1 MRTKLA
7 PKWALMMPLLTGF
20 CADPAPVVAPSA
32 SCAWVRPIYPP
43 DAERAILVRQAP
55 VTARAVAEH
64 NAATE
69 AACPR

>member
-7 PKWALMMPLLTGF
+7 ALSAALMLTSTG
-20 CADPAPVVAPSA
+20 CSAPPAPVVAPSA

-43 DAERAILVRQAP
+43 DIERAVLVRQTP
-55 VTARAVAEH
+55 VTARAIAEH
-64 NAATE
+64 NAAVE